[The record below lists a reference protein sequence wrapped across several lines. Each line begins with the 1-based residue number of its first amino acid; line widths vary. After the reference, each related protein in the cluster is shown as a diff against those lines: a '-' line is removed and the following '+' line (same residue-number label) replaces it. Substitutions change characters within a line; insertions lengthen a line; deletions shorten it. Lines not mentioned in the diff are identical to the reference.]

1 MQFVFDSLRRRRK
14 RGGKGG
20 GKGGKGERGGRG
32 DTGLE
37 LGLGFYCKELGGC
50 ILFGSIETGY
60 DGKLKLYCRYRT
72 PFES

>member
-14 RGGKGG
+14 GGERGE
-20 GKGGKGERGGRG
+20 GKGERGERG